1 MAIFRTHWHVRFA
14 DTDPAGIVFYPRYFE
29 MVNGVVEN
37 WCAEALEWSFKEQLL
52 GSKVGLPTVHL
63 DADFLNPSFLGDD
76 LDVDLQI
83 LSLGRTSCNL
93 TVTASCQGEKRFV
106 VRPVLVHVSTETYKA
121 LPFPD
126 HVRQKMSRYVID
138 NDGP

>member
-1 MAIFRTHWHVRFA
+1 MAVFHTQWHVRFA

-37 WCAEALEWSFKEQLL
+37 WCAEALNWSFRDQLL
-52 GSKVGLPTVHL
+52 GEKVGLPTVHL

-76 LDVDLQI
+76 LDITLQI

-93 TVTASCQGEKRFV
+93 TVTASCKHEKRFV
-106 VRPVLVHVSTETYKA
+106 VRPVLVLIDTKTYKA
-121 LPFPD
+121 RSFPD
-126 HVRQKMSRYVID
+126 HIREKMTPFLID
-138 NDGP
+138 HDD